1 MNAPPNNSMQLRR
14 FAPQL
19 MLGVRQQR
27 EYCKPSRRAE
37 RNTCKMT
44 VARIRSTSNNK
55 IAASV
60 RLALAVLFLM
70 TGAMKLLVPMLA
82 DAWSGQLVAAGIPL
96 YTISRWSVP
105 FLNAV
110 GLALGVGFF
119 VRLAG
124 LVVGGVMIVATYVH
138 LVVDDPS
145 LFPLQPSAP
154 VIPLV
159 VIAIAAYLVWRGAGA
174 WSLDLRTYP
183 ARA

>member
-1 MNAPPNNSMQLRR
+1 
-14 FAPQL
+14 

-44 VARIRSTSNNK
+44 VARIRSTSNSK

-105 FLNAV
+105 FLAV
-110 GLALGVGFF
+110 GLALGVGFWSDSQ
-119 VRLAG
+119 G
-124 LVVGGVMIVATYVH
+124 
-138 LVVDDPS
+138 S
-145 LFPLQPSAP
+145 WW
-154 VIPLV
+154 
-159 VIAIAAYLVWRGAGA
+159 AA
-174 WSLDLRTYP
+174 S
-183 ARA
+183 

>member
-1 MNAPPNNSMQLRR
+1 
-14 FAPQL
+14 
-19 MLGVRQQR
+19 
-27 EYCKPSRRAE
+27 
-37 RNTCKMT
+37 MT
-44 VARIRSTSNNK
+44 LARIRSTSNNK
-55 IAASV
+55 LAAGL

-82 DAWSGQLVAAGIPL
+82 DAWSGQLVAANIPL

-105 FLNAV
+105 FLEIAV
-110 GLALGVGFF
+110 GLALGVGFV

-124 LVVGGVMIVATYVH
+124 VVVIGIMIVATYVH

-159 VIAIAAYLVWRGAGA
+159 VIAVAAYVVWRGAGA
-174 WSLDLRTYP
+174 WSLDLRTP
-183 ARA
+183 QAAL